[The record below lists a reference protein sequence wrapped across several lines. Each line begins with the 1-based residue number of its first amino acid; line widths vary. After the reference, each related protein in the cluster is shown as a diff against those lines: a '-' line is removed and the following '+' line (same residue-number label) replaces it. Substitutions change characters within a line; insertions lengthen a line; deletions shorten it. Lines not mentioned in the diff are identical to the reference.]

1 MAIWQV
7 NLNFKIQKKLNFFDT
22 DFNNSLQALSNVLPE
37 TTSWSDSI
45 KQYGLLDSTC
55 IEILL
60 DESNHVEEITLRLD
74 LINFSLHQLECI
86 CEFAVYNNF
95 LMEYENEFL
104 AENPGYRM
112 ITKKIKI
119 VCIKAKKME
128 MYFFFIFKLLFFVE
142 GMAPTPFRAFE
153 IFLFI
158 KTGGNINWSININFF
173 TCFKLSTK

>member
-7 NLNFKIQKKLNFFDT
+7 NLNFKIQKELDFFNT
-22 DFNNSLQALSNVLPE
+22 DFNNSIQALSNVLPE

-60 DESNHVEEITLRLD
+60 DESNRVEEITLRLD

-95 LMEYENEFL
+95 LMEYKNELHTVNKNNFIKIIQKSDALKFLENPQEFL
-104 AENPGYRM
+104 NN
-112 ITKKIKI
+112 
-119 VCIKAKKME
+119 
-128 MYFFFIFKLLFFVE
+128 L
-142 GMAPTPFRAFE
+142 
-153 IFLFI
+153 
-158 KTGGNINWSININFF
+158 KTDNI
-173 TCFKLSTK
+173 

>member
-7 NLNFKIQKKLNFFDT
+7 NLNFKIQKELNFFDT

-55 IEILL
+55 IEILF

-86 CEFAVYNNF
+86 CEFAICNNF
-95 LMEYENEFL
+95 LMEYENELHTVNKNNFIKIIQKSDALKFL
-104 AENPGYRM
+104 ENPQ
-112 ITKKIKI
+112 
-119 VCIKAKKME
+119 E
-128 MYFFFIFKLLFFVE
+128 
-142 GMAPTPFRAFE
+142 
-153 IFLFI
+153 FLNDLRI
-158 KTGGNINWSININFF
+158 GNI
-173 TCFKLSTK
+173 